1 MTGAAARLASP
12 RIRRYQ
18 RPHSAVLLVVPAV
31 AVLLLMTVAPALYLL
46 WSSLF
51 RFNLLAPEAGVFVG
65 LGNYTDILGSA
76 SFIRHFGI
84 TLLFVVTSVS
94 LELVIGLMV
103 AVLLARKG
111 PDLRIASGLLILPM
125 AITPV
130 VAALVWRALLNPNYG
145 WIDYYLQSLGLIKEP
160 IAWLSAPLTS
170 WIALLALDVWQW
182 MPFVALIL
190 LAGLQGLPTEPLE
203 AAAVD
208 GAGRLGMFRFI
219 TLPMMR
225 PFIVIAVLLRTVDA
239 FKTFGT
245 VQVLT
250 NGGPG
255 DATEIVNLSIYRVAL
270 QNFQVGTAAAMG
282 IVFLIVVTLVVQQM
296 LRVMARNTDVLDD

>member
-1 MTGAAARLASP
+1 MTGAGARVANL

-18 RPHSAVLLVVPAV
+18 RPPSAAVLVVPAV
-31 AVLLLMTVAPALYLL
+31 AVLLLMTVAPAIYLL

-51 RFNLLAPEAGVFVG
+51 RFNLLQAEAGAFVG
-65 LGNYTDILGSA
+65 LGNYADILS
-76 SFIRHFGI
+76 SPDFIRHFGI
-84 TLLFVVTSVS
+84 TLLFVVSAVS
-94 LELVIGLMV
+94 LELVIGLAV

-111 PDLRIASGLLILPM
+111 RDLRIASGLLILPM

-145 WIDYYLQSLGLIKEP
+145 WIDYYLQTFGLIEEP
-160 IAWLSAPLTS
+160 VAWLSAPLTS

-190 LAGLQGLPTEPLE
+190 LAGMQGLPTEPLE
-203 AAAVD
+203 AAKVD
-208 GAGRLGMFRFI
+208 GAGRVGMFRFI

-239 FKTFGT
+239 FKTFGS

-282 IVFLIVVTLVVQQM
+282 IVFLIVVTVVIQQM

>member
-1 MTGAAARLASP
+1 MTDAAAGLATP
-12 RIRRYQ
+12 RIRRFQ
-18 RPHSAVLLVVPAV
+18 RPHSAALLVVPAV
-31 AVLLLMTVAPALYLL
+31 AVLLLMTVAPAIYLL

-51 RFNLLAPEAGVFVG
+51 RFNLLASEAGVFVG
-65 LGNYTDILGSA
+65 LGNYADVLGSA
-76 SFIRHFGI
+76 DFIRSFGI
-84 TLLFVVTSVS
+84 TLLFVVASVS
-94 LELVIGLMV
+94 LELAIGLMV

-111 PDLRIASGLLILPM
+111 RDLQIASGLLILPM

-145 WIDYYLQSLGLIKEP
+145 WIDYYLQTAGLIKEP
-160 IAWLSAPLTS
+160 IAWLSAPLTA

-203 AAAVD
+203 AASVD
-208 GAGRLGMFRFI
+208 GAGRIGMFRFI

-270 QNFQVGTAAAMG
+270 QDFQVGTAAAMG
-282 IVFLIVVTLVVQQM
+282 IVFLIVVTIVIQQM

>member
-1 MTGAAARLASP
+1 MTDAAVRLTAP
-12 RIRRYQ
+12 RIRGFQ
-18 RPHSAVLLVVPAV
+18 RPSSAVLLVVPAV
-31 AVLLLMTVAPALYLL
+31 AVLLLMTVAPAIYLL

-51 RFNLLAPEAGVFVG
+51 RFNLLAPEAGAFVG
-65 LGNYTDILGSA
+65 LENYANLLGSPD
-76 SFIRHFGI
+76 FIRHFGI
-84 TLLFVVTSVS
+84 TLLFVVASVA
-94 LELVIGLMV
+94 LELAIGLVV

-145 WIDYYLQSLGLIKEP
+145 WVDYYLQSFGLIEEP
-160 IAWLSAPLTS
+160 IAWLSAPFSS

-182 MPFVALIL
+182 MPFIALIL

-255 DATEIVNLSIYRVAL
+255 DATEIINLSIYRVAL

-282 IVFLIVVTLVVQQM
+282 IIFLIAVTVVIQQM

>member
-1 MTGAAARLASP
+1 MTDAAGGMTAQVRRSP
-12 RIRRYQ
+12 RSN
-18 RPHSAVLLVVPAV
+18 SAVLLLVPAV
-31 AVLLLMTVAPALYLL
+31 AVLLLMTAAPAVYLL

-51 RFNLLAPEAGVFVG
+51 RFNLLASEAGLFVG
-65 LGNYTDILGSA
+65 RGNDTEILGSTD
-76 SFIRHFGI
+76 FIRHFGI
-84 TLLFVVTSVS
+84 TLLFVATSVS
-94 LELVIGLMV
+94 LELVIGLGV
-103 AVLLARKG
+103 ALLLARKG

-145 WIDYYLQSLGLIKEP
+145 WIDYYLQALGLIKEP
-160 IAWLSAPLTS
+160 IAWLSAPATAWL
-170 WIALLALDVWQW
+170 ALLALDAWQW

-282 IVFLIVVTLVVQQM
+282 IVFLIVVTIVIQQL
-296 LRVMARNTDVLDD
+296 LRVMARSTDVLED

>member
-1 MTGAAARLASP
+1 MPDVARLIGP
-12 RIRRYQ
+12 QDRRA
-18 RPHSAVLLVVPAV
+18 RSHPAVLLLAPAV
-31 AVLLLMTVAPALYLL
+31 AVLLLMTVAPAIYLL

-51 RFNLLAPEAGVFVG
+51 RFNLLASEAGVFVG
-65 LGNYTDILGSA
+65 LGNYVDILGSTD
-76 SFIRHFGI
+76 FVRHFGI

-94 LELVIGLMV
+94 LELAIGLVV

-111 PDLRIASGLLILPM
+111 PDLRIAAGLLILPM

-145 WIDYYLQSLGLIKEP
+145 WIDYYLQTLGLIEEP
-160 IAWLSAPLTS
+160 VAWLSAPVTA
-170 WIALLALDVWQW
+170 WIALLALDAWQW

-208 GAGRLGMFRFI
+208 GAGRLSMFRFI

-282 IVFLIVVTLVVQQM
+282 ILFLVVVTIVIQQL
-296 LRVMARNTDVLDD
+296 LRVMARNTDVLED

>member
-1 MTGAAARLASP
+1 MTDAAAGGMTTQV
-12 RIRRYQ
+12 RRAQ
-18 RPHSAVLLVVPAV
+18 RSNSAVLLLVPAV
-31 AVLLLMTVAPALYLL
+31 AVLLLMTAAPAVYLL
-46 WSSLF
+46 WSSLY
-51 RFNLLAPEAGVFVG
+51 RFNLLASEAGVFVG
-65 LGNYTDILGSA
+65 LGNYTDILGSTD
-76 SFIRHFGI
+76 FLRHFGI

-94 LELVIGLMV
+94 LELVIGLGV
-103 AVLLARKG
+103 ALLLARKG

-145 WIDYYLQSLGLIKEP
+145 WIDYYLQTLGLIKEP
-160 IAWLSAPLTS
+160 IAWLSAPVTA
-170 WIALLALDVWQW
+170 WIALLALDAWQW

-282 IVFLIVVTLVVQQM
+282 IVFLIVVTLVIQQL
-296 LRVMARNTDVLDD
+296 LRVMARSTDVLED

>member
-1 MTGAAARLASP
+1 VTP
-12 RIRRYQ
+12 TRIRRFQ
-18 RPHSAVLLVVPAV
+18 GPHSAALLVVPAT

-51 RFNLLAPEAGVFVG
+51 RFNLLASEAGVFVG
-65 LGNYTDILGSA
+65 LGNYADILGSPD
-76 SFIRHFGI
+76 FIRHFGI
-84 TLLFVVTSVS
+84 TLLFVFASVS
-94 LELVIGLMV
+94 LELALGLTV
-103 AVLLARKG
+103 ALLLARKG
-111 PDLRIASGLLILPM
+111 PDLRIAAGLLILPM
-125 AITPV
+125 AVTPV

-145 WIDYYLQSLGLIKEP
+145 WIDYYLQALGLIHEP
-160 IAWLSAPLTS
+160 VAWLSAPLTS

-190 LAGLQGLPTEPLE
+190 LAGLQGLPTEPIE

-225 PFIVIAVLLRTVDA
+225 PFILIAVLLRTVDA

-282 IVFLIVVTLVVQQM
+282 IVFLVVVTIVIQQM
-296 LRVMARNTDVLDD
+296 LRVMARNTDVLED

>member
-1 MTGAAARLASP
+1 MPGAAVSRLHS
-12 RIRRYQ
+12 RLTGNQ
-18 RPHSAVLLVVPAV
+18 RPRSAALLVVPAV
-31 AVLLLMTVAPALYLL
+31 AVLLLMTVAPAIYLL
-46 WSSLF
+46 WSSFF
-51 RFNLLAPEAGVFVG
+51 RFNLLSPEAGEFVG
-65 LGNYTDILGSA
+65 LGNYVDLLGSA
-76 SFIRHFGI
+76 DFIRSFGL
-84 TLLFVVTSVS
+84 TLLFVVASVTI
-94 LELVIGLMV
+94 ELALGLVV
-103 AVLLARKG
+103 ALLLARKG

-145 WIDYYLQSLGLIKEP
+145 WVDYYLQTFGLIDEP
-160 IAWLSAPLTS
+160 VAWLSAPITS
-170 WIALLALDVWQW
+170 WIALLALDTWQW

-190 LAGLQGLPTEPLE
+190 LAGLQGLPSEPLE
-203 AAAVD
+203 AASVD
-208 GAGRLGMFRFI
+208 GAGRFGMFRFI

-255 DATEIVNLSIYRVAL
+255 DATEIINLSIYRVAL

-282 IVFLIVVTLVVQQM
+282 IIFLIVLTIVIQQ
-296 LRVMARNTDVLDD
+296 LLLVMARNTDVLED